1 MKSHVKCLSMYCKFR
16 IKEEILHG
24 SSLSP
29 VMLIITTALKVTA
42 LPCQVPK
49 VGFTEC
55 FAVITMLE

>member
-1 MKSHVKCLSMYCKFR
+1 MYCKFR